1 MGASTAQLAGW
12 HQCILKSFGTD
23 VGLARPA
30 PQSSVTHT
38 HGPSEQGA
46 VSVDKFS
53 NGLQAQPRLRG
64 CTEADTPAPSLG
76 PCNTPP
82 SARRRGELACVWQ
95 RCREAEERNQYKQ
108 LSPNHSQVPQC
119 FEKQQDGPKQS
130 ERPIRAS
137 FFKFT
142 QNPHL

>member
-1 MGASTAQLAGW
+1 MGAPTAGQLAGW

-23 VGLARPA
+23 AGLACPA
-30 PQSSVTHT
+30 PPSSVTHT
-38 HGPSEQGA
+38 HGPSEQL
-46 VSVDKFS
+46 SVDKFS

-64 CTEADTPAPSLG
+64 CTEADTPAPRLG
-76 PCNTPP
+76 PCNIPP
-82 SARRRGELACVWQ
+82 PPRRRGERACVWQ
-95 RCREAEERNQYKQ
+95 RCREAKEKNQYKQ

-119 FEKQQDGPKQS
+119 FQKQQEGPKQS
-130 ERPIRAS
+130 ERPIRAC